1 MNNCI
6 VGMLLTCHIMIG
18 TKVNTMCRVILY
30 TCINILV
37 SCVNVCICQAIS
49 QYMKSGCCNRAYR
62 RYHNVDVRD
71 EAVVLRSV
79 ADTDV
84 SCSCHR

>member
-6 VGMLLTCHIMIG
+6 VGMLLTCPIMIG
-18 TKVNTMCRVILY
+18 TKINTMCRVILY
-30 TCINILV
+30 TCVNYIT
-37 SCVNVCICQAIS
+37 CVNVCVCQAIS
-49 QYMKSGCCNRAYR
+49 LSMKSGCFSRAYR
-62 RYHNVDVRD
+62 RYHNVDVRG

-84 SCSCHR
+84 SCFCHR